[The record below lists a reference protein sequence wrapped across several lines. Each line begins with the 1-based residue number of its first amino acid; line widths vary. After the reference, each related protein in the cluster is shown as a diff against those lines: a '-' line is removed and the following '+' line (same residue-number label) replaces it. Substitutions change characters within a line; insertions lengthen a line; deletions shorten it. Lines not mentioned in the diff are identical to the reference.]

1 MCGGD
6 DCEVV
11 RIYVH
16 TFETNKKSVSEGRL
30 AYNEGWEEIAG
41 IQLCRF
47 FPLLPM
53 YLVATLKRT
62 IGCSDTL
69 ICPPRQC
76 TCTDANCQWRFA

>member
-1 MCGGD
+1 M
-6 DCEVV
+6 
-11 RIYVH
+11 YVH

-41 IQLCRF
+41 IQFCRF
-47 FPLLPM
+47 SPLLPM

-62 IGCSDTL
+62 IGCSHTL

-76 TCTDANCQWRFA
+76 TCTDANCQWWRFA